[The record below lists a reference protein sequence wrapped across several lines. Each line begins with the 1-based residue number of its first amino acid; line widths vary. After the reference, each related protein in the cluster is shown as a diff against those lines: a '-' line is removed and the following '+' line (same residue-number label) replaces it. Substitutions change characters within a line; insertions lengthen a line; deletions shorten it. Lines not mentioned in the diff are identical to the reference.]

1 MWLTRLV
8 ILATASKLYNGLFF
22 IDVKFQRALHGKL
35 ENEDWETE
43 NGYQKDSD
51 GSAKIATIAMQKSMY
66 AWSRLYSLLPSSE
79 DTTLHALALQ
89 EKLKQKTKEE
99 FPHAMKFI
107 RPGFDN

>member
-43 NGYQKDSD
+43 NDFKKTVMAAQK
-51 GSAKIATIAMQKSMY
+51 
-66 AWSRLYSLLPSSE
+66 
-79 DTTLHALALQ
+79 LQ
-89 EKLKQKTKEE
+89 
-99 FPHAMKFI
+99 
-107 RPGFDN
+107 